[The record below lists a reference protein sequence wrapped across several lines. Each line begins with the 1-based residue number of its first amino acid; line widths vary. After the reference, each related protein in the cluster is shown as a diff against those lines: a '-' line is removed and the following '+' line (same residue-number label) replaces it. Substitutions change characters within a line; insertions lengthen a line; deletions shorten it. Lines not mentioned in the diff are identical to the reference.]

1 MRLKFLMI
9 SALTVGLSAC
19 SEFPELED
27 TVDSNAAYPGL
38 VPIESLTSQAPDPQ
52 IKPETAPDLET
63 RVDRL
68 KARAARLKR
77 KVIDEETH
85 ARMDAGVE

>member
-1 MRLKFLMI
+1 MRLTLLMI
-9 SALTVGLSAC
+9 SALCLSLSAC

-38 VPIESLTSQAPDPQ
+38 VPIESLTSQAPDPR
-52 IKPETAPDLET
+52 IKPETAPDLDA

-68 KARAARLKR
+68 KARAARLKSD
-77 KVIDEETH
+77 VIDEETH
-85 ARMDAGVE
+85 ARMDAGIE